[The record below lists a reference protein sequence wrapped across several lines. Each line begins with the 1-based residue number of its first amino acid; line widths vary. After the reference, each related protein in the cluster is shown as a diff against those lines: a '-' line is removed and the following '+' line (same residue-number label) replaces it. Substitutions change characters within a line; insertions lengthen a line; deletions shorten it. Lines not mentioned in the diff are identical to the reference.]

1 MRSQLQDYGRGGI
14 LGAEINAAKRPYSS
28 FQLSG
33 APSMPKITVST
44 IVKLIIACLL
54 VGLVLSTLNVDPR
67 NILVSGQ
74 ATIEWLIEAGGESYL
89 FDTGRGVLQRLYE
102 TGVNPKRIASSIR
115 ICTTITSKDCR
126 TCG

>member
-1 MRSQLQDYGRGGI
+1 M
-14 LGAEINAAKRPYSS
+14 NAAKRPYSY

-67 NILVSGQ
+67 NILASGQ
-74 ATIEWLIEAGGESYL
+74 ATIEWLIEVGGEFFAWAVTHILTGAIVVIPIWVIIYL
-89 FDTGRGVLQRLYE
+89 L
-102 TGVNPKRIASSIR
+102 
-115 ICTTITSKDCR
+115 R
-126 TCG
+126 TAKSRD

>member
-67 NILVSGQ
+67 NILASGQ
-74 ATIEWLIEAGGESYL
+74 ATIEWLIEVGGEFFAWAVTHILTGAIVVIPIWFIIYL
-89 FDTGRGVLQRLYE
+89 L
-102 TGVNPKRIASSIR
+102 
-115 ICTTITSKDCR
+115 R
-126 TCG
+126 TAKSRD

>member
-14 LGAEINAAKRPYSS
+14 LGAEMNAAKRPYSY

-67 NILVSGQ
+67 NILASGQ
-74 ATIEWLIEAGGESYL
+74 ATIEWLIEVGGEFFAWAVTHILTGAIVVIPIWVIIYL
-89 FDTGRGVLQRLYE
+89 L
-102 TGVNPKRIASSIR
+102 
-115 ICTTITSKDCR
+115 R
-126 TCG
+126 TAKSRD